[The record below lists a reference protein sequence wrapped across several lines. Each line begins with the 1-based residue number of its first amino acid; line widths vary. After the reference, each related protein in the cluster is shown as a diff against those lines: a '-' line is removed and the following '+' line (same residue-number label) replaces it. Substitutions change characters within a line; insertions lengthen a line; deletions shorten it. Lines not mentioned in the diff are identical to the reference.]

1 MINSSNTAI
10 DEKSSNFSSSLLIE
24 KNGESNKYLK
34 SSNNRK
40 KRRRKPKGKFCFGMR
55 RNRKKD
61 NMRKKIKSSFH
72 KYIRLDINNNLKKAG
87 SKNIFEILPQHF
99 IADISKK
106 TNFRAI
112 QYTYADLFK
121 FTYDNL
127 LKDENYKKEK
137 IK

>member
-1 MINSSNTAI
+1 
-10 DEKSSNFSSSLLIE
+10 
-24 KNGESNKYLK
+24 
-34 SSNNRK
+34 
-40 KRRRKPKGKFCFGMR
+40 MR

-99 IADISKK
+99 IADISKE